1 MVLEYSSICQT
12 WFRPAL
18 LVCGFGL
25 MLTEI
30 EPVYGSG
37 LKVGVEG
44 LEPILE
50 DGLEEE
56 IIGS

>member
-1 MVLEYSSICQT
+1 MCHT
-12 WFRPAL
+12 WFWKFP

-25 MLTEI
+25 ILTVI

-37 LKVGVEG
+37 RNVGVEG

-50 DGLEEE
+50 DGLEE
-56 IIGS
+56 GM